1 MGDKQLDAVYAA
13 RTTQEAESAYD
24 AWASDYDADL
34 MRMGY
39 RLPWHFAAAVLTHV
53 PRAGPILDAGCG
65 TGLQM
70 EPLYLMGWRGVTGV
84 DLSEGMLKVAGAKGL
99 YDDLQK
105 VDLSQPLPFD
115 SDRFAACFCVGT
127 LTPGHAPI
135 EALDELIRVTRPGG
149 HLVFSLR
156 HDAGQLPHYPEYVDR
171 LVGMG
176 RIAETFRSA
185 TFATMPLGEPAV
197 RNAVHVMEVQP

>member
-13 RTTQEAESAYD
+13 RTVGEAETAYD

-39 RLPWHFAAAVLTHV
+39 RLPWHFAATVLAHV
-53 PRAGPILDAGCG
+53 PRGGPILDAGCG

-70 EPLYLMGWRGVTGV
+70 EPLHLMGWRRVTGV
-84 DLSEGMLKVAGAKGL
+84 DLSDGMLAVARAKGL
-99 YDDLQK
+99 YDDLRK
-105 VDLSQPLPFD
+105 LDLSLPLPFD
-115 SDRFAACFCVGT
+115 TDHFAACFCVGT

-135 EALDELIRVTRPGG
+135 EALDEMIRVTRPGG

-156 HDAGQLPHYPEYVDR
+156 HDAGQLPHYPGYVDE
-171 LVGMG
+171 LQAAG
-176 RIAETFRSA
+176 RMTETFRTA
-185 TFATMPLGEPAV
+185 TFATMPLGEPGV